1 MHVCIDTSAEMKVSL
16 PVFSAAPRVY
26 MYIRCIYAYKMRQD
40 LKKKKQQI
48 KRVLTDLMHA
58 CPKAHHC
65 MEPLREARPPERRHF
80 SSGWVYFGTSTP
92 GTF

>member
-1 MHVCIDTSAEMKVSL
+1 MHVCIDTPAEMKVSL
-16 PVFSAAPRVY
+16 PVFSAA
-26 MYIRCIYAYKMRQD
+26 RCIYAYKMRQD
-40 LKKKKQQI
+40 LKKKQQN

-65 MEPLREARPPERRHF
+65 MEPLCEARPPERRHF